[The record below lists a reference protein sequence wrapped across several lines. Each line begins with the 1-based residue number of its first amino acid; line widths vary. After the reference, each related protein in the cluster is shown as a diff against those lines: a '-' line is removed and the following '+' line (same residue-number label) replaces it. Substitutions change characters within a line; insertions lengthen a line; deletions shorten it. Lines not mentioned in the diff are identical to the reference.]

1 MLVLVVAEQQEPE
14 AVPVVVAEGMMVG
27 QQHQHLVFSY
37 IQSHAQS
44 LLPWW
49 GSWPFDRCHI
59 DRG

>member
-1 MLVLVVAEQQEPE
+1 MLVLVVVEQEPE
-14 AVPVVVAEGMMVG
+14 AVPVVVAEVMMVG
-27 QQHQHLVFSY
+27 QHQQLVFSY